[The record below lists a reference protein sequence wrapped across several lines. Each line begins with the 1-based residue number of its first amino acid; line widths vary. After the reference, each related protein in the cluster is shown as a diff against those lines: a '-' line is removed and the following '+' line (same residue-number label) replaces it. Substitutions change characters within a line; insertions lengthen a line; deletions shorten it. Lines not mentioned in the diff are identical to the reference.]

1 MTTSVAFPFAIT
13 TGGRI
18 AVSGGD
24 EALRGKIVQVLF
36 TAPGERVELP
46 DFGCG
51 LFNLVFEPNDEL
63 LEAATGFSISQAL
76 NKWLGDLIVVAGV
89 TVKNDGGTVAV
100 EAAYTKRADLS
111 SEAVRIRFE
120 EGSAWMTG

>member
-1 MTTSVAFPFAIT
+1 MSRSMAFPFGV
-13 TGGRI
+13 TGAGGI

-24 EALRGKIVQVLF
+24 ATLRGRIVQVLF

-51 LFNLVFEPNDEL
+51 LFNLVFEANDDL
-63 LEAATGFSISQAL
+63 LEAATGFAISQAL
-76 NKWLGDLIVVAGV
+76 NKWLGDLIVVNAV
-89 TVKNDGGTVAV
+89 NATADDGTITV

-111 SEAVRIRFE
+111 SEAVRIKFQ
-120 EGSAWMTG
+120 EGSAWTTG